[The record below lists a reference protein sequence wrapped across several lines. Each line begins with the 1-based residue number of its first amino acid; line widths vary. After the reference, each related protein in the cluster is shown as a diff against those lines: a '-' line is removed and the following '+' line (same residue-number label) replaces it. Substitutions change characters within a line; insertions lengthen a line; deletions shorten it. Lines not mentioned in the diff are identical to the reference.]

1 MRKWQ
6 RFAVFL
12 IILVPLMVGL
22 TGHPI
27 TTALE
32 HTRAMQQLQQ
42 ARYAGDTGAE
52 ITAIEEV
59 LAFSP
64 WRGDLWQRAGRLY
77 LDTGQADRAI
87 STFDHSG
94 ELGQLDAQG
103 HIWLADALITDG
115 RLIDARNSINSA
127 GLGDYFLLMQAA
139 ALLRKAGDLE
149 GAREN
154 LIKANQLEPE
164 DDEVNYQIGVLTL
177 IEEPEKAYLQL
188 QKIQAGSP
196 KRANAQYLVE
206 TINSKNEFNSNI
218 DWILLAGQA
227 LSRVGE
233 WDAAMQ
239 AFQTVVEDDPENALA
254 WALLGEAQQ
263 QNNEGGKVS
272 LDRAI
277 ELDAD
282 GELVN
287 ALMGL
292 YYRRQGNTEQALVYL
307 ERALSANPK
316 AAVWRI
322 EMGGTLADAG
332 RLEEALTQYQS
343 GVEIDRS
350 NPENWSALA
359 KFSIG
364 RNYMV
369 QESGL
374 GAARQAVVLSPD
386 NPVYLDLLGSAYMIL
401 GDLDNAERFFK
412 QALERDA
419 EQAAILIHLGQVSY
433 SRGQKEAA
441 FAYWRRASASASN
454 DRLKEMAERLLQ
466 ENNAR

>member
-1 MRKWQ
+1 MRKGQ
-6 RFAVFL
+6 RFALFL
-12 IILVPLMVGL
+12 IILVPLAVGL

-27 TTALE
+27 STALV
-32 HTRAMQQLQQ
+32 HTRALQQLQQ
-42 ARYAGDTGAE
+42 ARYTGDTGVE

-64 WRGDLWQRAGRLY
+64 CRGELWQRAGRLY
-77 LDTGQADRAI
+77 LDTGQVERAI
-87 STFDHSG
+87 SAFKQSA

-103 HIWLADALITDG
+103 HIWQADALVADG
-115 RLIDARNSINSA
+115 RLAEARNSINSA
-127 GLGDYFLLMQAA
+127 QLADPFLLMQAA
-139 ALLRKAGDLE
+139 VLLRKAGDLE
-149 GAREN
+149 GARN
-154 LIKANQLEPE
+154 VLMIVNQLEPE
-164 DDEVNYQIGVLTL
+164 NEEVNYQIGVMMLVD
-177 IEEPEKAYLQL
+177 EPEKASLHL
-188 QKIQAGSP
+188 QKIQTGSP
-196 KRANAQYLVE
+196 RRADAQYMVE
-206 TINSKNEFNSNI
+206 TINSKSDVETNI
-218 DWILLAGQA
+218 GWILMAGQA
-227 LSRVGE
+227 LSQVGE
-233 WDAAMQ
+233 WDASMQ
-239 AFQTVVEDDPENALA
+239 AFQTVVEEDAGNALA

-263 QNNEGGKVS
+263 HNNEDGKAS
-272 LDRAI
+272 LDKAI
-277 ELDAD
+277 ELDAE

-332 RLEEALTQYQS
+332 RLEEALTQYQA
-343 GVEIDRS
+343 GIDLDRS

-369 QESGL
+369 EESGL

-386 NPVYLDLLGSAYMIL
+386 NPVYLDLLGSAYLVL

-412 QALERDA
+412 QALERDP

-441 FAYWRRASASASN
+441 IDYWRRALASASN